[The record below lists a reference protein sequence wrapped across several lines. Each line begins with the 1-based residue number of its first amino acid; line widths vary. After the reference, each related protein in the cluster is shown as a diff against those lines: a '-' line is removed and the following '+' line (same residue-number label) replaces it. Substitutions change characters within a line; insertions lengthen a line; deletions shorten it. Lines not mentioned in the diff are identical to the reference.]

1 MQNKA
6 LIMKASMI
14 IFDVNETLLDI
25 SNVKKKVN
33 KALSSKRGFK
43 LWFGLLL
50 QYSLVDTVTNNYHDF
65 ATIANATLTM
75 AAQALETE
83 IKEDDKKDI
92 LNQMKDLSPHKD
104 VKEGLTLLKDA
115 GYRLVTL
122 TNSPPA
128 TLQHQL
134 QKGGLS
140 VFFEAA
146 LSVDEFRMYKPH
158 VDVYKKAL
166 EKLGVQP
173 QEAIMVAAHGWDIAG
188 ALAAGMQAA
197 FIERKGHMLYPLAPK
212 PHYISKGVVEFAQ
225 NFI

>member
-6 LIMKASMI
+6 LMVKASLI
-14 IFDVNETLLDI
+14 IFDVNETLLDM
-25 SNVKKKVN
+25 SDVKKKVN
-33 KALSSKRGFK
+33 KALSSKRAFK
-43 LWFGLLL
+43 VWFGLLL
-50 QYSLVDTVTNNYHDF
+50 HFSLVDTVTNNYHDF
-65 ATIANATLTM
+65 ATIAKATLTM
-75 AAQALETE
+75 AAQMLQTE
-83 IKEDDKKDI
+83 ISEEDRNDI
-92 LNQMKDLSPHKD
+92 LEAMKDLPPHDD

-134 QKGGLS
+134 QKGELA

-146 LSVDEFRMYKPH
+146 LSVDEFRMYKPR

-173 QEAIMVAAHGWDIAG
+173 QQAIMVAAHGWDIAG

-197 FIERKGHMLYPLAPK
+197 FIERKGQALYPLAPK
-212 PHYISKGVVEFAQ
+212 PQFEGKDLIEVA
-225 NFI
+225 NAII